1 MGSFL
6 SMSSSQPDLFSRS
19 WDKFFLIKLW
29 FHIDNLMLVVKNL
42 VVTFDVERKTKG
54 AWCEVDFRVTAR
66 FAGERCSFGKKG
78 LWMISAVDKPFT
90 RDLISSGG
98 KEPRRTPPLEAP
110 AWRDIGRSSLPSGCL
125 GGTSLH
131 LARRGQKRMQGLLRR
146 WHSCP
151 LGQLC
156 PLQGFS
162 GSVEGVASPESCL
175 VTFSRSQ
182 PLSPDDIKAGRKR
195 CASSISDSELVSFP
209 NLA

>member
-1 MGSFL
+1 MRVVFCPCRPPNRIFSPGAGINFFSLNCGFISF
-6 SMSSSQPDLFSRS
+6 
-19 WDKFFLIKLW
+19 
-29 FHIDNLMLVVKNL
+29 DNLMLVVKNL

-66 FAGERCSFGKKG
+66 FAGVRCSFGKKG
-78 LWMISAVDKPFT
+78 LWMISVVDKPFT

-110 AWRDIGRSSLPSGCL
+110 AWRDMGRSSLPSGCL

-156 PLQGFS
+156 LLQGFS

-175 VTFSRSQ
+175 VSGHLFKKSTSLTR
-182 PLSPDDIKAGRKR
+182 
-195 CASSISDSELVSFP
+195 
-209 NLA
+209 

>member
-19 WDKFFLIKLW
+19 WDNFFLIKLW

-66 FAGERCSFGKKG
+66 FAGECCSFGKKG
-78 LWMISAVDKPFT
+78 LWMIWAVDKPFT
-90 RDLISSGG
+90 RDLMSSGG

-162 GSVEGVASPESCL
+162 GSVEGVAAPELCL
-175 VTFSRSQ
+175 VSGHLFKKS
-182 PLSPDDIKAGRKR
+182 
-195 CASSISDSELVSFP
+195 ASLTR
-209 NLA
+209 